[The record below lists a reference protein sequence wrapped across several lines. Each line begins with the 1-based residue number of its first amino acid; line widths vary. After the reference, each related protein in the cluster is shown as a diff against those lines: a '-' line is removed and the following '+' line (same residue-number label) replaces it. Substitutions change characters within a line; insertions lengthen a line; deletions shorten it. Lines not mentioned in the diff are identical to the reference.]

1 MEKDLINIFHVLTYG
16 TLGDNRRGQ
25 KFHAKSGRPG
35 SVIHLQSIPHSAS
48 WTQYLFLFLER
59 ENSISNRDIKCRKS
73 RVIGMPNTSTMF
85 CLARGRRRLWGMM
98 RSLWNSDGNF
108 YTTPIILK
116 LLCVCV
122 HLIWFFASFEKK
134 HPRLLVK
141 RNVWQQFKNFVG
153 VSTKTIYFWIK
164 LVWGF

>member
-1 MEKDLINIFHVLTYG
+1 MVLCVKTG
-16 TLGDNRRGQ
+16 VVKNCMQ
-25 KFHAKSGRPG
+25 KSGRPG
-35 SVIHLQSIPHSAS
+35 SVIPLQSITHSTP

-141 RNVWQQFKNFVG
+141 RNVWQQFENFML

-164 LVWGF
+164 LV

>member
-1 MEKDLINIFHVLTYG
+1 MTTGVVKNCM
-16 TLGDNRRGQ
+16 Q
-25 KFHAKSGRPG
+25 KSGRPG
-35 SVIHLQSIPHSAS
+35 SVIPLQSITHSTP

-141 RNVWQQFKNFVG
+141 RNVWQQFEKINASV
-153 VSTKTIYFWIK
+153 Y
-164 LVWGF
+164 WGNLLLNLASLWLLRLRP

>member
-1 MEKDLINIFHVLTYG
+1 MVLSVTTGVVKNFMQKVVDQDQWYISSLCRTLRLNSIFV
-16 TLGDNRRGQ
+16 
-25 KFHAKSGRPG
+25 S
-35 SVIHLQSIPHSAS
+35 
-48 WTQYLFLFLER
+48 FLER

-141 RNVWQQFKNFVG
+141 RNVWQHFEKINAIA
-153 VSTKTIYFWIK
+153 STEAIYFWIW
-164 LVWGF
+164 LVCGF

>member
-1 MEKDLINIFHVLTYG
+1 MTTGVVK
-16 TLGDNRRGQ
+16 

-35 SVIHLQSIPHSAS
+35 SVIYLQSITHSTP

-98 RSLWNSDGNF
+98 RSLWISDGNF
-108 YTTPIILK
+108 YTTYTNNSKAIV
-116 LLCVCV
+116 CVCV
-122 HLIWFFASFEKK
+122 FIWFDFLLLLRKSTQDCLWNETYGNNLKKLMLASTEA
-134 HPRLLVK
+134 
-141 RNVWQQFKNFVG
+141 
-153 VSTKTIYFWIK
+153 IYFWIW
-164 LVWGF
+164 LVCGF

>member
-1 MEKDLINIFHVLTYG
+1 MTLPECMHDLTGNLAYYDFFRKSHAPLYYLVVHCITTGVVK
-16 TLGDNRRGQ
+16 

-35 SVIHLQSIPHSAS
+35 SVIPLQSITHSTP

-122 HLIWFFASFEKK
+122 FIWFDF
-134 HPRLLVK
+134 LLLLRK
-141 RNVWQQFKNFVG
+141 
-153 VSTKTIYFWIK
+153 STQDGLWNGALKI
-164 LVWGF
+164 LC